1 MIGDAVDSYVALIR
15 AGGGRY
21 RMEPFYLAKYA
32 AFAQARGDTHVRIQT
47 VLEWTRCFPSA
58 PHRRELL
65 LMVRRF
71 ALSVAAEDPRHEVPP
86 VDLLPRA
93 PRVRRKPY
101 IYSPAEIASLVAMAD
116 ECATV
121 GCPVPGQYRTL
132 FGLIAA
138 TGLRRGEALAI
149 DIGDITA
156 EGLMIRPMK
165 RSGWRRLPLHPT
177 VEAQLARHV
186 QARAQVPAETASLFL
201 ADGLGRMVPEVAYD
215 VFRRMLERT
224 GLAGKADGG
233 RNPRI
238 HDLRHYYRIRLIPE
252 STPEAGGERASEA
265 IDSGVITGC
274 SGMPARHRRA
284 GIVRPASVCPV
295 CEPWPALSVSGR
307 RADRCT

>member
-238 HDLRHYYRIRLIPE
+238 HDLRHTFAVRSLEACGSE
-252 STPEAGGERASEA
+252 SQSIDRHMVALSAWLGHASFIDTFWYQEATAPLLEKIARRAEAFQRGGES
-265 IDSGVITGC
+265 
-274 SGMPARHRRA
+274 
-284 GIVRPASVCPV
+284 
-295 CEPWPALSVSGR
+295 
-307 RADRCT
+307 